1 MSDDAALLLVE
12 ENTDPTHPA
21 VIRNQLAQQ
30 VRKLLREHVA
40 KELISEGLREWDLRP
55 DAGPPMLPHLVSVA
69 IRRRR
74 AQQQQDTRRASMT
87 DWEEQLRK
95 EMTG

>member
-1 MSDDAALLLVE
+1 MGDDALTLID
-12 ENTDPTHPA
+12 ENIDEDHPS

-40 KELISEGLREWDLRP
+40 KDLIREALREWDLRP

-74 AQQQQDTRRASMT
+74 AKSVQDDRRAAMT
-87 DWEEQLRK
+87 DWEEKLQK
-95 EMTG
+95 EMNE